1 LFDARLHRR
10 GEFLHFPRA
19 VARVGEDEVDVVAV
33 VGVVDGD
40 VFRFADDE
48 MSAG

>member
-1 LFDARLHRR
+1 MTRLHCR

-19 VARVGEDEVDVVAV
+19 VARLGEDEVDVVAV
-33 VGVVDGD
+33 VGVFDGD
-40 VFRFADDE
+40 VFRFTDDE

>member
-1 LFDARLHRR
+1 MLDTRLHRR
-10 GEFLHFPRA
+10 GKFLHFPRA

-33 VGVVDGD
+33 VGVVDDD

-48 MSAG
+48 MSAD